1 MLTCA
6 PSKHIK
12 LNLAGHKTEEEEDV
26 QMSQE
31 NHKIR
36 KNLNKN
42 FKLLY
47 N

>member
-6 PSKHIK
+6 LSKRIQ
-12 LNLAGHKTEEEEDV
+12 LNLEGHKTEEEEDV
-26 QMSQE
+26 HMSQE

-36 KNLNKN
+36 KNVNKN

>member
-36 KNLNKN
+36 KNLNNN

>member
-6 PSKHIK
+6 PSKHSQ

-42 FKLLY
+42 LKLLY